1 MHASRI
7 VSFSTPGPFDWPPIS
22 TVPAQ
27 HIYRPFTAPIYSLF
41 TVGGGDHFVRVLII
55 LAILYSREDVVF
67 MSRIWIGREG
77 VTFREEGGRGFEEIG
92 EGWMA
97 RLERLLEFNF
107 NRYDRF
113 WKLSMH
119 RGERRVA
126 LNYWFDAWRD

>member
-1 MHASRI
+1 M
-7 VSFSTPGPFDWPPIS
+7 
-22 TVPAQ
+22 
-27 HIYRPFTAPIYSLF
+27 
-41 TVGGGDHFVRVLII
+41 GGGDQFVRVLII

-77 VTFREEGGRGFEEIG
+77 GRGFEEIG

-97 RLERLLEFNF
+97 RLKRLLEFNF